1 MCVGVV
7 KKGGWGCGV
16 TTNGCGVSFWGGKN
30 VLILTAVIAAQLHE
44 YTKII
49 KLYTLNGRTK

>member
-7 KKGGWGCGV
+7 EKGSWGCGV
-16 TTNGCGVSFWGGKN
+16 TTHECGVSFRGDKN
-30 VLILTAVIAAQLHE
+30 VLKLTAVIAAQLHE

-49 KLYTLNGRTK
+49 KLYTLKGRTK